1 MRHYSFLMKHYIF
14 IVLLAMMVLSC
25 AGDDHRR
32 VRKAAV
38 RSYEYLQKGKYEKF
52 VSEIAYADSMS
63 EDYRAQMVDLV
74 KEFAASQEM
83 QHGKLVRV
91 EATNDTIVDAMAHV
105 FLQLSYADST
115 SEEVGV
121 PMVKVGKRWKMQ

>member
-1 MRHYSFLMKHYIF
+1 M
-14 IVLLAMMVLSC
+14 
-25 AGDDHRR
+25 
-32 VRKAAV
+32 
-38 RSYEYLQKGKYEKF
+38 RSYEYLQKGKFEKF

-63 EDYRAQMVDLV
+63 DDYRAQMVDLV

-83 QHGKLVRV
+83 QHGKLVSV
-91 EATNDTIVDAMAHV
+91 EATNDTIIDAMAHV

-121 PMVKVGKRWKMQ
+121 PMVKVGKPWKMQ